1 MSEHRAKI
9 EWKNPGKDFDY
20 KTYSRDHVWMIGP
33 QKMLASAAPEYKGSP
48 DRVDPEEAYVAA
60 LSSCHMLTFLAVAAL
75 KKYVVAHYEDE
86 AVGYLEKSEIGMM
99 CVTRVVLHPRV
110 RFSGDNVPTSE
121 ILTELHQKAHEQCFI
136 ANSVKTRVTVQ
147 S

>member
-1 MSEHRAKI
+1 MSEHRAKV
-9 EWKNPGKDFDY
+9 EWKNSSSDFEY
-20 KTYSRDHVWMIGP
+20 KTYSRDHVWTFGP
-33 QKMLASAAPEYKGSP
+33 QKMLASAAPDYKGSP

-75 KKYVVAHYEDE
+75 KKYFVAHYEDE

-99 CVTRVVLHPRV
+99 CVTRVILHPRA
-110 RFSGDNVPTSE
+110 RFAGENIPSADV
-121 ILTELHQKAHEQCFI
+121 IKELHEKAHEQCFI
-136 ANSVKTRVTVQ
+136 SNSVKTKVTIQ